1 MSVRNPLPG
10 DLAGV
15 PFSVPAA
22 RSAGVPRSRMR
33 AGDLE
38 TPFRGVRRAVAPE
51 QPETRD
57 AAELARR
64 SYDALVLDCI
74 SFLARERQPVVIS
87 HVTAARLYGMPL
99 PRRLENRRFLDVA
112 AIVPAHAP
120 QGAGVIGHRLEAGS
134 VSIRLLRG
142 IPVPSP
148 VDTWLQLGPLLG
160 VDELILVGDFLV
172 RRKRPFATLD
182 ELQDVVSGLRGK
194 RGVRLLRAAMPDIRS
209 GTDSPAETRTR
220 LIIVRAGLPEPVIG
234 YTVYDRNGFFVGTP
248 DLAFVAERVALDY
261 EGDIHRVDQATFRE
275 DIERREMFQDAGWR
289 HIRVTGDH
297 LARPGHLIDRVSSA
311 LALAQRRPTR

>member
-1 MSVRNPLPG
+1 
-10 DLAGV
+10 
-15 PFSVPAA
+15 
-22 RSAGVPRSRMR
+22 MR

-38 TPFRGVRRAVAPE
+38 TPFHGVRRAVAAA

-64 SYDALVLDCI
+64 SNEALVRDCI
-74 SFLARERQPVVIS
+74 SFLARERQSVVIS

-99 PRRLENRRFLDVA
+99 PRRLENRPRLDVA
-112 AIVPAHAP
+112 AIAPAHAP

-134 VSIRLLRG
+134 ISIRMRRG

-160 VDELILVGDFLV
+160 VDDLIQVGDLLV
-172 RRKRPFATLD
+172 RRKRPLATLE
-182 ELQDVVSGLRGK
+182 ELQNVVYRVRGK
-194 RGVRLLRAAMPDIRS
+194 RGIKRLRAAMPDIRS

-234 YTVYDRNGFFVGTP
+234 YTVFDRNGFFVGTP

-261 EGDIHRVDQATFRE
+261 EGEIHRVDRATFRD

-297 LARPGHLIDRVSSA
+297 LSHPGHLIDRVSTA
-311 LALAQRRPTR
+311 LALARRRPLR